1 MTDHEAARLWLW
13 RARNSDREIAR
24 LKKLEADARKKLEQ
38 TTPSYDGT
46 AVSASPDPHKNE
58 GFAALQ
64 DQVEQQTDR
73 LFQTQA
79 ELLEVIGR
87 IDDDR
92 LRTVLTL
99 RFVYCMTL
107 EQVAVEA
114 KYSYKHTK
122 RLLARGIEKVAE
134 ILRNMKDGAIMT
146 P

>member
-13 RARNSDREIAR
+13 RARNADREIDR
-24 LKKLEADARKKLEQ
+24 LKKLEADAREKLQ
-38 TTPSYDGT
+38 RTTSAALEGT
-46 AVSASPDPHKNE
+46 AVAASTDPHKNE

-99 RFVYCMTL
+99 RFVNCMTL

-114 KYSYKHTK
+114 SYSYKHTK
-122 RLLARGIEKVAE
+122 RLLARGIEQVAK
-134 ILRNMKDGAIMT
+134 ILRKQKWGL
-146 P
+146 